1 MVIDPACCGGLIP
14 DRSAK
19 SGKIFQLSLG
29 ISCPNAA
36 DIASAEA
43 QGPAPGGDNF
53 TNGGPQRG
61 IDPMNVRDCTP
72 DCMAVTGR
80 QIEEMYAMIR
90 NGTSI
95 KKIYA

>member
-19 SGKIFQLSLG
+19 SGKIFQLSIG

-95 KKIYA
+95 KIYA

>member
-1 MVIDPACCGGLIP
+1 
-14 DRSAK
+14 
-19 SGKIFQLSLG
+19 
-29 ISCPNAA
+29 
-36 DIASAEA
+36 
-43 QGPAPGGDNF
+43 
-53 TNGGPQRG
+53 
-61 IDPMNVRDCTP
+61 MNVRDCTP

>member
-19 SGKIFQLSLG
+19 SGKIFQLSIG

-43 QGPAPGGDNF
+43 QGPTPGGDNF

-72 DCMAVTGR
+72 DCVAVTGR

-95 KKIYA
+95 KIYA

>member
-1 MVIDPACCGGLIP
+1 MIRRAAEGSYLIDRRNP
-14 DRSAK
+14 
-19 SGKIFQLSLG
+19 GKFFQLSIG

-43 QGPAPGGDNF
+43 QGPTPGGDNF

-95 KKIYA
+95 KIYA